1 MEITYQDSIA
11 TEWKVDISPSSLDY
25 MRTLDDAT
33 LENDLIEGEDW
44 EFVWDREDNWMF
56 VYVANEGS
64 TIEDAVSFLAGKSI
78 NIS

>member
-56 VYVANEGS
+56 VYVPIEGS

>member
-1 MEITYQDSIA
+1 
-11 TEWKVDISPSSLDY
+11 

-56 VYVANEGS
+56 VYVPIEGS